1 MAADRVVY
9 SSENGS
15 VSSHLGLRVGLIRC
29 FSELYLSVIDMAN
42 SACYNASINTKS
54 LLIAHCKRHLTD
66 IHVRLG
72 SLKNSICTS
81 DVENTSRTAVVL
93 ERSLERVDTAGLQAI
108 SGRP

>member
-1 MAADRVVY
+1 MP
-9 SSENGS
+9 
-15 VSSHLGLRVGLIRC
+15 VSLIRC
-29 FSELYLSVIDMAN
+29 FSELYLSVIDVADG
-42 SACYNASINTKS
+42 ACYKPFINTKS
-54 LLIAHCKRHLTD
+54 LLITHSKRRFTD

-93 ERSLERVDTAGLQAI
+93 ECSLERVDTAGLQAI

>member
-9 SSENGS
+9 SSEWVS
-15 VSSHLGLRVGLIRC
+15 VKFYIRRLG
-29 FSELYLSVIDMAN
+29 ELYLSVIDVAN
-42 SACYNASINTKS
+42 GTCYKSSINTKS
-54 LLIAHCKRHLTD
+54 LIMIRSKWRLTD

-72 SLKNSICTS
+72 SLKNGICTS

-108 SGRP
+108 SGRPYKRSN